1 MAWAK
6 NGTTTLGSAGDDL
19 DIDTL
24 TSTKFNIILSHT
36 LDTGGTTR
44 QLLTFNNDTGSDYA
58 HRNSDDG
65 GSDITSTS
73 QGDIDYWSS
82 TFADEKFVV
91 SYLINIATEEKLMTT
106 FIMQSKTAGAGTIP
120 NRREQVSKYVE
131 TTNQITD
138 IDINNTGT
146 GSYDTDSNITVLG
159 TD

>member
-1 MAWAK
+1 MAWGK
-6 NGTTTLGSAGDDL
+6 NGTTTLVGAGDDL
-19 DIDTL
+19 DIDNFTA
-24 TSTKFNIILSHT
+24 TKFMQISSHS

-44 QLLTFNNDTGSDYA
+44 QLLTFNNDTGSDYS

-65 GSDITSTS
+65 ASGINSTN
-73 QGDIDYWSS
+73 QGDIDYWTS

-91 SYLINIATEEKLMTT
+91 SYLINIATEEKLMIT
-106 FIMQSKTAGAGTIP
+106 FIMQSNTAGAGTAP
-120 NRREQVSKYVE
+120 SRRKQVSKYVE

-146 GSYDTDSNITVLG
+146 GSYDTDSNLSVIG